1 MKPNR
6 ILLFFAVTALLTG
19 CFKDVSFKTNYVL
32 KPLLQELSGDP
43 KLPFEGAQAFAYGVD
58 TTLWTVASYEDALAG
73 IITHKTDPAQK
84 MSTPVAVAQP
94 LAQEGTLGWL
104 SMPLNE
110 LSQMVVVVAPEQ
122 RLYAYTQQ
130 KLAENLPNLYVS
142 LLFQP
147 WKEGKVY
154 AEGKWSFFNEF
165 YTPPVILKC
174 FISPTMQGEE
184 GGASDQPITKV
195 KAYAFAADTTAW
207 RIASYQ
213 DALTGKI
220 TSKTDPT
227 QTRTNPTFPA
237 YPEPESQLLG
247 MSVSSTPLMIV
258 VVDQTNSLYA
268 YSKQEVEL
276 AGEPVT
282 FPIIFRPWQQ
292 RWIHVEEGW
301 RVVNEQFGPQTP
313 VQKENNRR

>member
-6 ILLFFAVTALLTG
+6 ILLFFAVTALLTS
-19 CFKDVSFKTNYVL
+19 CFKDVSFETNYVL

-84 MSTPVAVAQP
+84 MSAPVAVALP
-94 LAQEGTLGWL
+94 LEQEGTVGWL
-104 SMPLNE
+104 TMPLKE
-110 LSQMVVVVAPEQ
+110 QSQMVVVVAPEQ

-147 WKEGKVY
+147 WKEGTSY
-154 AEGKWSFFNEF
+154 AEGKWSFYNEF

-174 FISPTMQGEE
+174 FISPAMQSVE
-184 GGASDQPITKV
+184 GGADQQIPKV

-213 DALTGKI
+213 DAVTGKI

-227 QTRTNPTFPA
+227 QTRTNPNFQA

-268 YSKQEVEL
+268 YVKQDLDL

-282 FPIIFRPWQQ
+282 FPIVFRPWQQ
-292 RWIHVEEGW
+292 LWIDVEDGW
-301 RVVNEQFGPQTP
+301 RVVNEQFGAQTP
-313 VQKENNRR
+313 AQKEKNKR